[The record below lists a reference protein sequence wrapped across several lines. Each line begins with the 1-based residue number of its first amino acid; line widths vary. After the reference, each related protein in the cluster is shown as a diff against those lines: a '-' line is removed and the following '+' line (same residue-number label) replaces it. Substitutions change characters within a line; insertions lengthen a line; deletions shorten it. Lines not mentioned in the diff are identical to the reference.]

1 MGSDPIGDDVRKQ
14 RRRRRLGDNAACAIC
29 GETDRDQ
36 LTRVPQSLLERH
48 HVAGRGNDAELNVV
62 VCLNHHAKLSEAQR
76 VSGVDLSADPGR
88 PPVRRTA
95 GLLRGLADFAELL
108 VPSLRRH
115 ADELDAY
122 ENHDTNDKE
131 E

>member
-1 MGSDPIGDDVRKQ
+1 MSGDPIGDDVRKQ

-29 GETDRDQ
+29 GETDRDL
-36 LTRVPQSLLERH
+36 LTRVSRSLLERH
-48 HVAGRGNDAELNVV
+48 HVAGRANDAELNVV

-76 VSGVDLSADPGR
+76 DSSVDLSADPGQ

-95 GLLRGLADFAELL
+95 GLLHGLADFAELL
-108 VPSLRRH
+108 APSLRRH
-115 ADELDAY
+115 ADVLDAH
-122 ENHDTNDKE
+122 ENQNNNDKE